1 MGHSWKKRVNVYP
14 FGLQHKG
21 YNNQVSANAN
31 SVASKFKFG
40 GKELSEELGINTY
53 DFGARNYNPDLGRWF
68 NLDPKADA
76 TDLINSSPYSFAL
89 NNPITFR
96 DPEGDCPPGVD
107 CVGIILA
114 VKSGYESVKKSF
126 SKKIDKANHI
136 ASGMVETFDKADK
149 TTGGNGISNYRKATI
164 YGSRYVKEFGEYFS
178 INDISVLKEG
188 KNLNGSD
195 ASTTDYSFAAAA
207 LILPISGSK
216 LKGLAGEG
224 LDALTKVFNKTSNQ
238 AKHLDAK
245 HINAAVGD
253 ILGNPITINGKT
265 YDHLDEVQNALNGVG
280 DQLGNLNKQIEAG
293 TFSGEVLE
301 AAENLRST
309 LQKQK
314 DEITD
319 VLNRAYKKANE

>member
-1 MGHSWKKRVNVYP
+1 M
-14 FGLQHKG
+14 
-21 YNNQVSANAN
+21 VSANAN
-31 SVASKFKFG
+31 SVASRFKFG
-40 GKELSEELGINTY
+40 GKELSEELGLNTY
-53 DFGARNYNPDLGRWF
+53 DFGLRNYDPATARWF

-76 TDLINSSPYSFAL
+76 TDLISSSPYSYAL

-107 CVGIILA
+107 CVGILLSI
-114 VKSGYESVKKSF
+114 KSGYESVKKSF
-126 SKKIDKANHI
+126 SEKIDRANHI
-136 ASGMVETFDKADK
+136 SSGMIQTFDKADK
-149 TTGGNGISNYRKATI
+149 STGGNGISSYRKATI
-164 YGSRYVKEFGEYFS
+164 VGSRYVKEFGEYFS
-178 INDISVLKEG
+178 INDVSVLKEG

-195 ASTTDYSFAAAA
+195 ASNADFGFAAAA
-207 LILPISGSK
+207 VILPISGSK

-224 LDALTKVFNKTSNQ
+224 LDALTQVFNKTSRQ
-238 AKHLDAK
+238 SKHLDAK

-280 DQLGNLNKQIEAG
+280 NQLGNLNKQIDAG

-301 AAENLRST
+301 AAQNLRST
-309 LQKQK
+309 LQNQK

-319 VLNRAYKKANE
+319 VLNRAYNKANE